1 MKHLLT
7 LVLAASLVLVQT
19 ASAQGPDSRPAERPA
34 AKKAFV
40 FEGEPYLLAKDPTGA
55 DLADV
60 EEPVVMQYEGR
71 ELRFASERNLKTFR
85 AAPEKYLER
94 VDKEMIADQL
104 PYYPLTK
111 CPVSGEDLGDMGEP
125 IDLVYK
131 NRLVRLCC
139 KMCIKK
145 FRANPDKVIAELN
158 KAAIEQQIKSYPF
171 KTCLVSGEDL
181 EEGEI
186 IDRVV
191 GGRLVRMCCKMC
203 TKKLSKS
210 PTKFVAEVDAGYARV
225 KKQKRG
231 ADTKPAR

>member
-1 MKHLLT
+1 MKHILI
-7 LVLAASLVLVQT
+7 LVLAASLALVQT
-19 ASAQGPDSRPAERPA
+19 ASAQDSRPAERPA
-34 AKKAFV
+34 AKKVFV

-60 EEPVVMQYEGR
+60 EEPIVMQYEGR
-71 ELRFASERNLKTFR
+71 ELRFANERNLKTFR
-85 AAPEKYLER
+85 AAPDKYLAR

-104 PYYPLTK
+104 PYYPLTT
-111 CPVSGEDLGDMGEP
+111 CPISGDKLGGDMGEP
-125 IDLVYK
+125 VDIVYK

-171 KTCLVSGEDL
+171 KTCLVSGEEL
-181 EEGEI
+181 EEGDI

-191 GGRLVRMCCKMC
+191 GGRLVRLCCKMC
-203 TKKLSKS
+203 TRKLSKN
-210 PTKFVAEVDAGYARV
+210 PAKFVAEVDAGYARA
-225 KKQKRG
+225 KKKERG
-231 ADTKPAR
+231 ADSKPTR